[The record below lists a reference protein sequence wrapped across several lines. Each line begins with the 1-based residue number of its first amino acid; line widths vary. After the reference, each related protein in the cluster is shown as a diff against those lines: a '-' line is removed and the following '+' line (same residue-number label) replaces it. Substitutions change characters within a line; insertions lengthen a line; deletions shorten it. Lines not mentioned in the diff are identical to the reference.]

1 MVECVP
7 PLIRLVTVLIGTIL
21 LTSACTDDPPPQHEA
36 GPSSATRA
44 TTTPGTPAKLT
55 PRERVA
61 QLTALAPQNF
71 DAVYR
76 LDSKGQRPDAN
87 IRMRAKGE
95 KFRLDVQEG
104 RTTAALFTSP
114 KGVVSCQ
121 VERSKKEKITGRSC
135 FRVAKSPGGLPRL
148 FDPQVQRL
156 FRRATVLLSHYRND
170 LHVKAANSWQAPES
184 LGKAECF
191 RASGPKIDAGTY
203 CYLAKPGPRIG
214 LLAHAEFPSGALSI
228 RKVYRSVHIDDFRP
242 PVRPTP
248 LPN

>member
-7 PLIRLVTVLIGTIL
+7 PLIRLVAVLLGTIL
-21 LTSACTDDPPPQHEA
+21 LASACTDDAPPQHA
-36 GPSSATRA
+36 TGPSSTTPA
-44 TTTPGTPAKLT
+44 TTAEAETELT

-71 DAVYR
+71 DAIYR
-76 LDSKGQRPDAN
+76 LDSKGKRPDAN

-156 FRRATVLLSHYRND
+156 FRRATVLLSRYRND
-170 LHVKAANSWQAPES
+170 LRVKAADSWKAPGS

-214 LLAHAEFPSGALSI
+214 LLAHVEFPSGALSI